1 MTDPESFASFLA
13 SVQSTLGPIDVLINN
28 AGIMPIGPFLDEPVA
43 LAKRV
48 LDINVAGYLT
58 GMKLA
63 LPGMLHRAR
72 AHR

>member
-1 MTDPESFASFLA
+1 
-13 SVQSTLGPIDVLINN
+13 
-28 AGIMPIGPFLDEPVA
+28 MPIGPFLDEPVA